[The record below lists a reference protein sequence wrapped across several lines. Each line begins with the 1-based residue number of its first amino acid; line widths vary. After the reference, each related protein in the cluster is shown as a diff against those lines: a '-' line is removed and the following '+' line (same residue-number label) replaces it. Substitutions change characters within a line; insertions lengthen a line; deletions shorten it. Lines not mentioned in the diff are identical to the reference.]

1 MNPSSHN
8 CYGDILITKRTLLK
22 RTNQSKS
29 ERARNSWKFE
39 RTQMKMKQKQ
49 NLFHILLE
57 RDLVNDNKI

>member
-29 ERARNSWKFE
+29 ERAQKLMEVWKDTNENENETKTKFVSHFAGKGSCE
-39 RTQMKMKQKQ
+39 R
-49 NLFHILLE
+49 
-57 RDLVNDNKI
+57 